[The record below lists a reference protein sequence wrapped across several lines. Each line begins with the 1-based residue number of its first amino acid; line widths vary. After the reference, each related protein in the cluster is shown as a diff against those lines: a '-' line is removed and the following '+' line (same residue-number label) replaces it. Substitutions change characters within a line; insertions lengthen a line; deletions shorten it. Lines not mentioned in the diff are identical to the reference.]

1 MMSFE
6 EKYLMIFNATSK
18 IHEALNLMNKD
29 VSELEQALNRANA
42 FQAEVE
48 VNKGDVARL
57 GYSPRDNIYL
67 VLMTGDTLRWVNCN
81 REYKIFAY
89 PSLEKLV
96 DAIVIRSEYILSQVP
111 K

>member
-1 MMSFE
+1 MTFE
-6 EKYLMIFNATSK
+6 EKYQVISIANSK
-18 IHEALNLMNKD
+18 IHEVLNLMNKD
-29 VSELEQALNRANA
+29 VSELEKALNRANA
-42 FQAEVE
+42 FQTEVE
-48 VNKGDVARL
+48 VDKGGVARL

-89 PSLEKLV
+89 PFLEKLV
-96 DAIVIRSEYILSQVP
+96 DALVIRSEYILSQVP